1 MTTRAEKIAD
11 WTAPLAAVFAALCC
25 LGVSFIVAGL
35 AAAGLSFLRSDPIL
49 WPLMI
54 GSILIALWGMWR
66 GLRTHGSAGPFV
78 LGLLSG
84 IALVAGV
91 IFVHGFP
98 AGELIYAGSA
108 GLIGGTIWNVGARVR
123 CERSTL
129 EVGNKP

>member
-1 MTTRAEKIAD
+1 
-11 WTAPLAAVFAALCC
+11 
-25 LGVSFIVAGL
+25 
-35 AAAGLSFLRSDPIL
+35 
-49 WPLMI
+49 MI